1 MFEKLKQYKDL
12 RKQAKQIQNTLAQ
25 ETVHASAL
33 SGQLNIIMDGNQ
45 KVLSV
50 EVAPELLNPDK
61 KKYLEDGLKDLYD
74 NASSALQKLMAQKM
88 RSGDLKMPD
97 MSNLGM

>member
-12 RKQAKQIQNTLAQ
+12 RKQAKQVQNTLAQ
-25 ETVHASAL
+25 EVVHAQAL
-33 SGQLNIIMDGNQ
+33 SGQLHIVMDGNQ

-61 KKYLEDGLKDLYD
+61 KKHLEDGLKDLYD
-74 NASSALQKLMAQKM
+74 NASHELQKLMAQKM
-88 RSGDLKMPD
+88 RSGDLQMPD
-97 MSNLGM
+97 ISKLGM